1 MARPSRPVDCREA
14 DPGWQSLDTE
24 WHPHRVPEEPD
35 STPEPDKLRA
45 ADVDREFVA
54 ERLRGALNEGRLTLT
69 EYDDRLKETYAA
81 RTYGDLKALLTD
93 LPETTSPGQ
102 SQMMPASSHDAVHA
116 DRSHEH
122 GRSRKWVAAQWS
134 SWITVACILVVVWAL
149 SGADSFWPAWPLGI
163 WGAVLLASTIRG
175 LATGAPNHEA
185 RRRAEREA
193 RRRAER
199 DFRQMNG
206 DKGTDSV

>member
-1 MARPSRPVDCREA
+1 MFD
-14 DPGWQSLDTE
+14 DPDNI
-24 WHPHRVPEEPD
+24 H
-35 STPEPDKLRA
+35 EPDKLRA

-93 LPETTSPGQ
+93 LPEATPPGR
-102 SQMMPASSHDAVHA
+102 SQMMPASSGEAVPT
-116 DRSHEH
+116 DGTQGRGH
-122 GRSRKWVAAQWS
+122 GRKWVAAQWS
-134 SWITVACILVVVWAL
+134 SWITVACILVAVWAL

-175 LATGAPNHEA
+175 LATGAPSQDA

-199 DFRQMNG
+199 DFRQMNR
-206 DKGTDSV
+206 DNGTGSVR

>member
-1 MARPSRPVDCREA
+1 MPD
-14 DPGWQSLDTE
+14 
-24 WHPHRVPEEPD
+24 EPD
-35 STPEPDKLRA
+35 SIREPDKLRA

-93 LPETTSPGQ
+93 LPEPTPPGR
-102 SQMMPASSHDAVHA
+102 SQMEPAGSSGPVHTGA
-116 DRSHEH
+116 AGGRSHH
-122 GRSRKWVAAQWS
+122 GRKWVAAQWS
-134 SWITVACILVVVWAL
+134 SWCTVACILVVIWAL
-149 SGADSFWPAWPLGI
+149 SGAGSFWPAWPLGV

-175 LATGAPNHEA
+175 LATGAPSADA

-199 DFRQMNG
+199 DFRQMNR
-206 DKGTDSV
+206 DNGTDSV

>member
-1 MARPSRPVDCREA
+1 MPDES
-14 DPGWQSLDTE
+14 
-24 WHPHRVPEEPD
+24 D
-35 STPEPDKLRA
+35 STREPDKLRA

-93 LPETTSPGQ
+93 LPEPTPPGR
-102 SQMMPASSHDAVHA
+102 SQMEPASAREAAHAGGTPSHGH
-116 DRSHEH
+116 
-122 GRSRKWVAAQWS
+122 SRKWVAAQWS
-134 SWITVACILVVVWAL
+134 SWCTVACILVVIWAL
-149 SGADSFWPAWPLGI
+149 SGAGNFWPAWPLGV
-163 WGAVLLASTIRG
+163 WGAVLFVSTIRG
-175 LATGAPNHEA
+175 LATGAPSAEA

-199 DFRQMNG
+199 DFRQMKRDN
-206 DKGTDSV
+206 GTDSV

>member
-1 MARPSRPVDCREA
+1 
-14 DPGWQSLDTE
+14 
-24 WHPHRVPEEPD
+24 VPEEPD
-35 STPEPDKLRA
+35 STHEPDKLRA

-54 ERLRGALNEGRLTLT
+54 ERLRSALNEGRLTLS

-93 LPETTSPGQ
+93 LPQATPASR
-102 SQMMPASSHDAVHA
+102 SQMMPAASGAAANTDAP
-116 DRSHEH
+116 DGH
-122 GRSRKWVAAQWS
+122 GHPRKWVAAVWS
-134 SWITVACILVVVWAL
+134 SWITVACILVVIWAL
-149 SGADSFWPAWPLGI
+149 SGARQFWPAWPLGI
-163 WGAVLLASTIRG
+163 WGAILLASTIRG
-175 LATGAPNHEA
+175 LATGAPHHDA

-199 DFRQMNG
+199 DFRHMNR

>member
-1 MARPSRPVDCREA
+1 MPD
-14 DPGWQSLDTE
+14 
-24 WHPHRVPEEPD
+24 EPD
-35 STPEPDKLRA
+35 TTREPDNLRA

-81 RTYGDLKALLTD
+81 RTYGELKALLTD
-93 LPETTSPGQ
+93 LPEATPPGR
-102 SQMMPASSHDAVHA
+102 SQMVPGTSHDAVHTDEA
-116 DRSHEH
+116 PAH
-122 GRSRKWVAAQWS
+122 GHGRKWVAAQWS
-134 SWITVACILVVVWAL
+134 SWITVACILVVIWAL
-149 SGADSFWPAWPLGI
+149 SGAHSFWPAWPLGI

-175 LATGAPNHEA
+175 LASGAPSQDA

-199 DFRQMNG
+199 DFRRMNR
-206 DKGTDSV
+206 DNGTDSV